1 MNQYY
6 RVFDNS
12 SHAEMTAKFSVVQCL
27 LQDESRWGADVLEQA
42 GEYRWRVRLTRRQS
56 RWLRASRIYPETS
69 ERFIAFASVGKRAN
83 LAYEIS
89 KLDEDHIQV
98 VPIGYLPYAYKVAS
112 LVVLLLLMVLP
123 ALLAPLVWRL
133 HEAATLRYARL
144 YMDAFCRTGQA
155 KLDLSV
161 LRRPKAE

>member
-12 SHAEMTAKFSVVQCL
+12 SHAEMMAKFSVVQCL
-27 LQDESRWGADVLEQA
+27 LQDEPRWGADVLEMA
-42 GEYRWRVRLTRRQS
+42 GEYPWRVLLTRRQS
-56 RWLRASRIYPETS
+56 RWLRASRIYPETP
-69 ERFIAFASVGKRAN
+69 ERFIAFAPVGKRAN

-89 KLDEDHIQV
+89 KLDEDYIQV

-112 LVVLLLLMVLP
+112 LLALLLVMVLP

-133 HEAATLRYARL
+133 HQAATLRYSRL
-144 YMDAFCRTGQA
+144 YLDAFCRMVTQMLGI
-155 KLDLSV
+155 
-161 LRRPKAE
+161 PTI